1 LSRILAV
8 DWGERRIGL
17 AVSDPT
23 GLIAR
28 SLPTLEVRSPEQAVT
43 AVLDV
48 CRAEEVA
55 RIVVGLPLRLDGS
68 RGDAAEAAERFARL
82 LSSGGLPVE
91 MWDERLTSV
100 EAERQMREL
109 GERTRGRKGK
119 VDARAAAVLLQS
131 YLDERGPR
139 ARGGAS

>member
-28 SLPTLEVRSPEQAVT
+28 ALPTLLVRSPEQA
-43 AVLDV
+43 ALEVLET
-48 CRAEEVA
+48 CRTEEVE
-55 RIVVGLPLRLDGS
+55 RIVVGLPLRLDGT
-68 RGDAAEAAERFARL
+68 RGDAAEAAERFARRL
-82 LSSGGLPVE
+82 ESGGFPVE

-109 GERTRGRKGK
+109 GQKVRGRKEK
-119 VDARAAAVLLQS
+119 IDARAAAVLLQS

-139 ARGGAS
+139 TRGWTP